1 VTLRSAITGNVERPS
16 VAWFFAALSFG
27 CGALLSPTTERPE
40 REARERLRLGG
51 QRTHVILVALDG
63 VRPHEVFHGSD
74 PKRSDVRMS
83 AEALLPNLAVIGA
96 RGVRLGEPGSDATF
110 EASGPN
116 FISLPGYQELFSG
129 TPSTC
134 RRNDCVERPSYTLV
148 DRYLDAGAGPE
159 DVAVISS
166 WETIERALTER
177 AAQGAFV
184 SVGRH
189 GGSAH
194 RETELEEGLR
204 TLLEEGRD
212 ADASPGHG
220 DYRPD
225 ARTIE
230 VAIETLRRREP
241 AFSFVGLGDTD
252 EHAHADNYAG
262 YLAALGA
269 ADDMLGEILVLA
281 DEWTARGE
289 PTTIVVT
296 TDHGRSAGF
305 TSHGSDHPESR
316 AIWLV
321 AAGPGVRALRGGRL
335 ADVAPALASIAGL
348 VPKDPLD
355 VAPMLAVTN

>member
-1 VTLRSAITGNVERPS
+1 VERPS
-16 VAWFFAALSFG
+16 PRLLPWFFAALSFG
-27 CGALLSPTTERPE
+27 CGALLSPVADHPTPQ
-40 REARERLRLGG
+40 AKGRLRVDGK
-51 QRTHVILVALDG
+51 RTHVVLVALDG

-74 PKRSDVRMS
+74 PKRSDVRMT
-83 AEALLPNLAVIGA
+83 AVELLPNLTRLAA
-96 RGVRLGEPGSDATF
+96 RGVRLGEPGTKATF
-110 EASGPN
+110 EATGPN
-116 FISLPGYQELFSG
+116 FISLPGYQELLSG

-134 RRNDCVERPSYTLV
+134 KSNDCIDRPAQTLI
-148 DRYLDAGAGPE
+148 DRYLDAGAGQE
-159 DVAVISS
+159 DLAVVSS

-177 AAQGAFV
+177 SAEAAFV
-184 SVGRH
+184 SVGRN

-194 RETELEEGLR
+194 HAPEVGERLR

-212 ADASPGHG
+212 GDASPGHG

-230 VAIETLRRREP
+230 VALETLRRREP

-252 EHAHADNYAG
+252 EYAHADNYAG

-269 ADDMLGEILVLA
+269 ADDMLGELVDLA
-281 DEWTARGE
+281 DAWTARGE

-296 TDHGRSAGF
+296 TDHGRSEGF

-321 AAGPGVRALRGGRL
+321 AAGPGLRALRGGQL

-348 VPKDPLD
+348 TPKPPLD
-355 VAPMLAVTN
+355 VPLMLATTD